1 MFPECFFR
9 YPVRKLLKGK
19 IMLAKWFQ
27 CVPLDTC
34 FEKHHGLRLQCK
46 MIPVC
51 VSEKAPTLM
60 LLCLNCRGRL
70 KLGSKIDPHS
80 EVCVVSMNQ
89 YFQDHN
95 TWTRG
100 SISAPLEEEV
110 LLLWHRRKHTAP
122 PIMYSCPTNGTKS
135 KQVSGLSDY
144 PLTGN
149 SNKLIKIHYKDSISQ
164 IQNVVHSIGWMICF
178 LQQISGTF
186 LNGWGTV
193 IN

>member
-1 MFPECFFR
+1 MVFPKTSPTSGCLSRTGFLWHWWSMDYLSQN
-9 YPVRKLLKGK
+9 YPG
-19 IMLAKWFQ
+19 
-27 CVPLDTC
+27 CS
-34 FEKHHGLRLQCK
+34 LR
-46 MIPVC
+46 
-51 VSEKAPTLM
+51 
-60 LLCLNCRGRL
+60 
-70 KLGSKIDPHS
+70 DPHS
-80 EVCVVSMNQ
+80 EVCLVSMNQ
-89 YFQDHN
+89 YFQDSN

-149 SNKLIKIHYKDSISQ
+149 SGKLIKIHYKDSISQ
-164 IQNVVHSIGWMICF
+164 IQNVVHSIGWTICF